1 MNCKLFNTNFFSR
14 NSFKLIFDTN
24 KNFMILKK
32 FILNVILLITLI
44 LGSCSENDPYISFN
58 DSSAA
63 VPDALSQFD
72 NSNFGIYKGVFV
84 GSSGTILVNINNN
97 GLISVSL
104 TIDGVTYPF
113 TSNVSITENE
123 QTEITFAYQNNSFTF
138 TVEADGSNPLITNV
152 SIEGHP
158 DASIIVVKENSS
170 YVAKLYEGT
179 YEGVDQNNDEG
190 TFNAIVFS
198 NEVYVLYKSTVYGST
213 SNASGTVDGNVIS
226 GVSSMGT
233 VFTGNIDNDVM
244 NGTWTTTQSNENGIW
259 ALTRSDVS
267 Y

>member
-1 MNCKLFNTNFFSR
+1 
-14 NSFKLIFDTN
+14 
-24 KNFMILKK
+24 MIMKK
-32 FILNVILLITLI
+32 FILNATLLITLI

-84 GSSGTILVNINNN
+84 GSSGTILININNN

-113 TSNVSITENE
+113 TSNVSITENQ

-179 YEGVDQNNDEG
+179 YEGVGQNNDEG
-190 TFNAIVFS
+190 TFNAIVF
-198 NEVYVLYKSTVYGST
+198 NDEVYVLYKSTVYGST
-213 SNASGTVDGNVIS
+213 SNASGAVDGNAIS

-259 ALTRSDVS
+259 SLTRSDVS